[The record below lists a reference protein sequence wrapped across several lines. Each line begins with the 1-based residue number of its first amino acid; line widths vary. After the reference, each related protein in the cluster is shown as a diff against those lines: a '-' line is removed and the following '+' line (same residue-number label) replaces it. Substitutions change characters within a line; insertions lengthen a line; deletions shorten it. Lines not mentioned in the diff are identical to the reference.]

1 MPNLNTWGE
10 IQNMLK
16 IEYHW
21 KHVLWIAISKLMQ
34 ISLFD
39 TSNLHKYSISKC
51 IWKITRSLSENTSTN
66 WNLSG
71 LDFYWYVYFHLLIK
85 THCRVHLESYIFFCI
100 LWMHFSNLNAKANV
114 TFVSLKSF
122 NVHYEWWRICIRIK
136 V

>member
-51 IWKITRSLSENTSTN
+51 IWNAQFIRKYFNKLEFNWFRFLLILIFSFVNQNALQSSFGILYIF
-66 WNLSG
+66 WNL
-71 LDFYWYVYFHLLIK
+71 W
-85 THCRVHLESYIFFCI
+85 THY
-100 LWMHFSNLNAKANV
+100 SNLNAKANV